1 MRLSQLLM
9 VWPKKRPNGYIWSGK
24 HRMVLKVQP
33 WHLKG
38 MDRDIYRVSRAI
50 LKGLALAFEGHG
62 QRHLSDNQG
71 NFEGLALTSEEV
83 DRDIYR
89 MRFRRTVL
97 KA

>member
-1 MRLSQLLM
+1 MRLTQLLM

-50 LKGLALAFEGHG
+50 LKGLALA
-62 QRHLSDNQG
+62 SDT
-71 NFEGLALTSEEV
+71 E
-83 DRDIYR
+83 
-89 MRFRRTVL
+89 
-97 KA
+97 

>member
-1 MRLSQLLM
+1 MRLTQLLM

-50 LKGLALAFEGHG
+50 LKGLALA
-62 QRHLSDNQG
+62 
-71 NFEGLALTSEEV
+71 SEEV

-89 MRFRRTVL
+89 VSRGIL
-97 KA
+97 KV